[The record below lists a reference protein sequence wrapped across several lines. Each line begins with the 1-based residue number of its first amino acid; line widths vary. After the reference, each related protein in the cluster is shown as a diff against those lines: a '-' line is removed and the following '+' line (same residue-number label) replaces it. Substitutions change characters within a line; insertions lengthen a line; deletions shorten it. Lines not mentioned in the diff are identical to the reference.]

1 MPKVVQCLAG
11 TDEAS
16 GDHDDVQS
24 PRSPSHQPSEGT
36 SSSNGGLWQ
45 KGPQREPERQPE
57 RQQQSATGTWGF
69 GSEAGDSTGQPT
81 ESPSGQEYEKQM
93 LYIQME
99 FCPRTLKKT
108 LVTGPIEEADAWQVG
123 PAMCVCA
130 HACMWRLTHPA
141 DRKICQILAHRNM
154 SG

>member
-1 MPKVVQCLAG
+1 MTG

-16 GDHDDVQS
+16 GDHNDVQN
-24 PRSPSHQPSEGT
+24 PWSPSHQPSEGD

-45 KGPQREPERQPE
+45 KGPQREPE

-81 ESPSGQEYEKQM
+81 DLPSGQEYEKQM

-108 LVTGPIEEADAWQVG
+108 LVAGPIEEADAWQV
-123 PAMCVCA
+123 
-130 HACMWRLTHPA
+130 RLA
-141 DRKICQILAHRNM
+141 L
-154 SG
+154 